1 MATRAVSTL
10 VLTTFVL
17 LSIILF
23 PMNSGFAQDTKG
35 RWAFGIHGGANNW
48 IDDYNKRVIGEGG
61 ELMVRYGVSR
71 ALSVGLVTGYE
82 ELKSNQNPELGGVT
96 YLKLQAIPGSVMG
109 WIHFAPDKPVNPYL
123 YFGVGAMLY
132 KRTTG
137 GNLGVTSG
145 QFQTSLHLPVGIG
158 VEVFASKNLSIAVD
172 AGYRVLDNYTD
183 GLNVGKIDG
192 YATAKAGVNLYFGT
206 SAAEKEEL
214 AKLEARRIKD
224 STDAEALRVQKLA
237 EAEAQRLKA
246 LAEANAQRIKDSTEA
261 EGRRLAELNARRLQ
275 DTVLALERGKTVIL
289 KGVSFAT
296 NKATLTGDSETIL
309 ELALKSLAASPA
321 VNVLIVGHTD
331 NVGSAASNKKL
342 SLRRAQAVKTW
353 LVRKGIPAT
362 RLSVA
367 GKGFDEPIDDN
378 TTPEG
383 RLNNRRIEFRV
394 LK

>member
-1 MATRAVSTL
+1 M
-10 VLTTFVL
+10 
-17 LSIILF
+17 
-23 PMNSGFAQDTKG
+23 
-35 RWAFGIHGGANNW
+35 
-48 IDDYNKRVIGEGG
+48 
-61 ELMVRYGVSR
+61 
-71 ALSVGLVTGYE
+71 
-82 ELKSNQNPELGGVT
+82 
-96 YLKLQAIPGSVMG
+96 
-109 WIHFAPDKPVNPYL
+109 
-123 YFGVGAMLY
+123 
-132 KRTTG
+132 
-137 GNLGVTSG
+137 
-145 QFQTSLHLPVGIG
+145 
-158 VEVFASKNLSIAVD
+158 
-172 AGYRVLDNYTD
+172 
-183 GLNVGKIDG
+183 
-192 YATAKAGVNLYFGT
+192 
-206 SAAEKEEL
+206 
-214 AKLEARRIKD
+214 
-224 STDAEALRVQKLA
+224 
-237 EAEAQRLKA
+237 
-246 LAEANAQRIKDSTEA
+246 AEANALRIKDSTEA
-261 EGRRLAELNARRLQ
+261 QGRRLAELNARRLQ